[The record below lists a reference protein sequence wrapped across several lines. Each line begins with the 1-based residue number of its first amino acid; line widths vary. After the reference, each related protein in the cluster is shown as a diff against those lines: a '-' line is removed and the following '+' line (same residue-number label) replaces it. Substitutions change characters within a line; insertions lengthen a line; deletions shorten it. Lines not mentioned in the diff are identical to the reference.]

1 MTRSTYIGIGALCL
15 VLLLAF
21 LAAHD
26 RASSGDAATH
36 DAQAPA
42 PGDAQAPASGSVE
55 TPRVQLRL
63 SGGSENSACLD
74 LAGDTTSN
82 SRLMLDHQQSAVR
95 AFFKTLEQQG
105 LDVLQRQLVADR
117 AGLDP
122 FSVEPGHKSPREA
135 SYPSYLVPTPH
146 TADVSRAV
154 HRRLDEAL
162 KSPTLDQ
169 WIQEVVNDPGI
180 LGKRWARTVP
190 SGVSLELWHT
200 SVLGHVLRRRGVE
213 LGAHLDRLPSG
224 SFGLHELAVAIEIG
238 LPMDRFLEA
247 LDRSHADPRT
257 SWSHHRLR
265 RDVNLAVVAAFNGR
279 SGILRALMERG
290 VEPSS
295 AGHSVLDE
303 LAIAPGIDRGAME
316 RIVRELAGTG
326 DQPFFPSTIETFKL
340 WFPTIPELALHP
352 DAVIAQATPGVDDGI
367 ERLTSI
373 AQEWGRK
380 VAEARRVEALCEET
394 WLAAA
399 DVATSS
405 LVAKIKHHRESA
417 RRLDRL
423 MGEASQKAR
432 SMADDAD
439 AAFLS
444 AIDLLREALFSEDW
458 SEVVRLADE
467 SILTTF
473 PEGTDREG
481 FYLTLLNT
489 ALRWGAPADAVRTL
503 VDRCGGS
510 LPPDTIMWL
519 VGGDTDS
526 PAMAVELE
534 RLYGL
539 DVHFVDENGRNAVSR
554 AVQRFRESTALGLTV
569 ANEGTM
575 QWLEYLMDRSVST
588 KPSPFG
594 LDPLD
599 TVLLAI
605 LESPSVTPSGVGLAR
620 FLIDNGAPIEM
631 SHRQLVQQIKTVDA
645 DRYEL
650 LVAVIPALIRS

>member
-1 MTRSTYIGIGALCL
+1 MTRSTYIGIGALSL

-21 LAAHD
+21 LAAHN

-36 DAQAPA
+36 NAQAPD
-42 PGDAQAPASGSVE
+42 PRDGQAPPSGSGE
-55 TPRVQLRL
+55 PPRVQLRL
-63 SGGSENSACLD
+63 SGGSENSDCLD
-74 LAGDTTSN
+74 LAGETTSN
-82 SRLMLDHQQSAVR
+82 SRLMLDRQQSFVR
-95 AFFKTLEQQG
+95 AFLKTLEQHG

-122 FSVEPGHKSPREA
+122 FSVEPGHRSPRES
-135 SYPSYLVPTPH
+135 SYVSYLLPTPGS
-146 TADVSRAV
+146 ADISLTV

-169 WIQEVVNDPGI
+169 WILEVVNEPAV
-180 LGKRWARTVP
+180 LGKRWTPTVLN
-190 SGVSLELWHT
+190 GATLELWHT
-200 SVLGHVLRRRGVE
+200 SVLGHVLRRRGPE
-213 LGAHLDRLPSG
+213 LRAHLDRLPSG
-224 SFGLHELAVAIEIG
+224 SFGLHELAVAIETG
-238 LPMDRFLEA
+238 WPTDRFLEA

-279 SGILRALMERG
+279 YGILRALMDRG
-290 VEPSS
+290 VEPSA

-303 LAIAPGIDRGAME
+303 LAGAPGIDHVAMA

-340 WFPTIPELALHP
+340 RFPTIPELALHP
-352 DAVIAQATPGVDDGI
+352 DAVIAEATPGIDDGI
-367 ERLTSI
+367 EQLTSI

-380 VAEARRVEALCEET
+380 VAEARRVEELCGDT

-405 LVAKIKHHRESA
+405 LVGKMKHQRESA
-417 RRLDRL
+417 RRLKRL
-423 MGEASQKAR
+423 MGETSQKAR
-432 SMADDAD
+432 SMADDAHP
-439 AAFLS
+439 AFLS
-444 AIDLLREALFSEDW
+444 AIDLLREALSSEDW
-458 SEVVRLADE
+458 SEILRVADE
-467 SILTTF
+467 TSLTTF
-473 PEGTDREG
+473 PEGTDRKG
-481 FYLTLLNT
+481 FYQTLLNT
-489 ALRWGAPADAVRTL
+489 ALRWGAPMDAVRTL
-503 VDRCGGS
+503 VDRYGGS

-526 PAMAVELE
+526 PGMAMELE

-539 DVHFVDENGRNAVSR
+539 DVHFVDENGRNAVSK
-554 AVQRFRESTALGLTV
+554 AVQRFRESTV

-575 QWLEYLMDRSVST
+575 QWLEYLMGRSVST

-605 LESPSVTPSGVGLAR
+605 LDSPSVTPAGVELAR
-620 FLIDNGAPIEM
+620 FLIDNGSPIEL
-631 SHRQLVQQIKTVDA
+631 SHRQLVQQIQTADA

-650 LVAVIPALIRS
+650 LVTVIPALIRS